1 MSAQPER
8 PGRSAQGA
16 ETRNRI
22 LEAARTVLAEG
33 GIERFTTRRVAAV
46 AGVSHGMCHYHFKDK
61 RDLLLALIEHARSD
75 WVEPLDRLVDGTGSA
90 DVRARAVIAWMAE
103 PATIEVMRVHSALFW
118 FALGDDVVRARLAG
132 EYARWRLPFVTLFR
146 EVAAELGLR
155 DFDARGVGEAFASAA
170 DGLVQQQS
178 LDPDLPIRQM
188 LASLYERLIDGRRGR
203 GGTGRGGQPS
213 RKRR

>member
-1 MSAQPER
+1 VSAEPDR
-8 PGRSAQGA
+8 PSRSAQGT
-16 ETRNRI
+16 ETKNRI

-33 GIERFTTRRVAAV
+33 GIERFTTRRVAAA

-90 DVRARAVIAWMAE
+90 DVRARAVISWMAE

-118 FALGDDVVRARLAG
+118 FALGDDVVRARLAE

-146 EVAAELGLR
+146 EVAAELGLKG
-155 DFDARGVGEAFASAA
+155 FDARGVGEAFASAA

-178 LDPDLPIRQM
+178 LDPDLPIREM
-188 LASLYERLIDGRRGR
+188 LGSLYERLIDGRRR
-203 GGTGRGGQPS
+203 RPPGGQSP

>member
-1 MSAQPER
+1 VSPESGR
-8 PGRSAQGA
+8 PGRSTQGA

-22 LEAARTVLAEG
+22 LVAARRVLAEG
-33 GIERFTTRRVAAV
+33 GIERFTTRRVAAA

-61 RDLLLALIEHARSD
+61 RDLLLALVEHARQD
-75 WVEPLDRLVDGTGSA
+75 WVEPLDRIVDGTSSA
-90 DVRARAVIAWMAE
+90 QARARAVIAWMAE

-118 FALGDDVVRARLAG
+118 FALSDEVVRARLAG

-146 EVAAELGLR
+146 EVAAELGLGR
-155 DFDARGVGEAFASAA
+155 FDAKGVGEAFASAA

-178 LDPDLPIRQM
+178 LDPDLPIREM
-188 LASLYERLIDGRRGR
+188 LTSLYERLVDGLPRRAR
-203 GGTGRGGQPS
+203 GPAQSS

>member
-1 MSAQPER
+1 MTAANER

-16 ETRNRI
+16 ETRSRI
-22 LEAARTVLAEG
+22 LAAARSVLAEG
-33 GIERFTTRRVAAV
+33 GIERFTTRRVAAA

-90 DVRARAVIAWMAE
+90 DARARVVISWMAE

-178 LDPDLPIRQM
+178 LDPDLPIKD
-188 LASLYERLIDGRRGR
+188 LLGSLYERLVDGRPRRRRPGA
-203 GGTGRGGQPS
+203 QSS